1 VLTVDVTVG
10 VGFGCE
16 ITVNARGVMV
26 GVGEGVVLL
35 PQAERIIS
43 SKLIPIHF
51 TYLPGGRQKER
62 FTFRQRSKERRQMS
76 AMPDDTA
83 MTVRVDIPVIV
94 LYLSFQVV
102 IMLKLSD
109 LNVENEAVASR

>member
-1 VLTVDVTVG
+1 
-10 VGFGCE
+10 
-16 ITVNARGVMV
+16 MV

-51 TYLPGGRQKER
+51 TYLPGSRQKER
-62 FTFRQRSKERRQMS
+62 FTFGRSREERRQMS

-83 MTVRVDIPVIV
+83 MTARVDVAVIV
-94 LYLSFQVV
+94 LYLSFQGV
-102 IMLKLSD
+102 IMPKLSD
-109 LNVENEAVASR
+109 LNV